1 MLFFSFFL
9 FVLVFCFPEGD
20 GSIPLLLS
28 LLRELRDEVSENFQN
43 LKDVLI
49 QKIEGESILL
59 NLVTENY
66 FALDE
71 VGTSIVTTLDGS
83 DSVAAAVR
91 KLLEIYEVEEAKL
104 TEDITQLVSQCE
116 QVGLLQAISA

>member
-1 MLFFSFFL
+1 M
-9 FVLVFCFPEGD
+9 
-20 GSIPLLLS
+20 PLLLS

-71 VGTSIVTTLDGS
+71 VGASVVTTLDES
-83 DSVAAAVR
+83 DSCGGR
-91 KLLEIYEVEEAKL
+91 RPKTIETL
-104 TEDITQLVSQCE
+104 
-116 QVGLLQAISA
+116 

>member
-1 MLFFSFFL
+1 M
-9 FVLVFCFPEGD
+9 
-20 GSIPLLLS
+20 PLLLS

-71 VGTSIVTTLDGS
+71 VGTSIVTTLDES
-83 DSVAAAVR
+83 DSVEAAVR
-91 KLLEIYEVEEAKL
+91 KLLEIYEMGEAKL
-104 TEDITQLVSQCE
+104 TEDITQLVNQCE
-116 QVGLLQAISA
+116 QEGLLQVISA

>member
-1 MLFFSFFL
+1 M
-9 FVLVFCFPEGD
+9 
-20 GSIPLLLS
+20 
-28 LLRELRDEVSENFQN
+28 RDEVSENFQN

-83 DSVAAAVR
+83 DSVAAALR
-91 KLLEIYEVEEAKL
+91 KLLKIYEVEEANL
-104 TEDITQLVSQCE
+104 TEDITQLASQCE
-116 QVGLLQAISA
+116 QVRLLQAISA

>member
-1 MLFFSFFL
+1 MFWFFYLCIFY
-9 FVLVFCFPEGD
+9 FPEGD

-91 KLLEIYEVEEAKL
+91 KLLKIYEVEEANL
-104 TEDITQLVSQCE
+104 TEDITQLASQCE
-116 QVGLLQAISA
+116 QVRLLQAISA